1 MKKILKIVS
10 SVNGAQSKSTQLA
23 DAVIEK
29 LLAANPGSTVKVKD
43 LAKQHYEHFHE
54 GHLKVYRGMGEVA
67 QEVVAKVEKVSDD
80 TINEVMDADI
90 IVIGV
95 PIYNFNVPSS
105 LKAWIDHVLRAGKTF
120 SYATGQVEGL
130 VKNKKIYLAVSSGAV
145 YSEGPM
151 QAYNFAEPYLKA
163 SLGFVGMTDVT
174 TFWAEGCDMP
184 GYKETAL
191 QKAIDRV
198 AV

>member
-10 SVNGAQSKSTQLA
+10 SVNGTQSKSTQLA

-43 LAKQHYEHFHE
+43 LAKEHYDHFNE

-67 QEVVAKVEKVSDD
+67 QEVVAKVEKVSDA

-95 PIYNFNVPSS
+95 PIYNFNIPSS
-105 LKAWIDHVLRAGKTF
+105 LKAWIDHVLRA
-120 SYATGQVEGL
+120 
-130 VKNKKIYLAVSSGAV
+130 
-145 YSEGPM
+145 
-151 QAYNFAEPYLKA
+151 
-163 SLGFVGMTDVT
+163 
-174 TFWAEGCDMP
+174 
-184 GYKETAL
+184 
-191 QKAIDRV
+191 
-198 AV
+198 